1 MHFRLLMQAK
11 TQEVE
16 IGKSKFGE
24 DKTSLRVGCL
34 QTGRSVVRYGLAR
47 HIVGYQIIRSPTV
60 QKHEGQISN
69 FNVP

>member
-1 MHFRLLMQAK
+1 MNFRFLLQEK

-16 IGKSKFGE
+16 IGKYKFGE

-47 HIVGYQIIRSPTV
+47 QIVGYQIIRSSTV

-69 FNVP
+69 F